1 MKDGMGEW
9 KANLPDYRGCIRLAG
24 LLDCPEVRI
33 SAERLD
39 IREFSPADASLVRE
53 VLQCGEWLP
62 LSTALV
68 ETTEYPADVDWWLAD
83 AVHEPRRDRTGLN
96 LMMLAREADRIV
108 GWIYLTDFDEYAR
121 SAEIGYGVRPHAHG
135 QGFATEALVAVSRWA
150 LTAGGLQRTWLRV
163 NTDNL
168 ASLRVAQKAAFT
180 LEGTLRRASLEEDGL
195 HDVAVLALLD
205 DEI

>member
-1 MKDGMGEW
+1 MAWENEE
-9 KANLPDYRGCIRLAG
+9 ANLPDYRGCIRLAG
-24 LLDCPEVRI
+24 LPDFPEVRI

-96 LMMLAREADRIV
+96 LIMLAREADRIV
-108 GWIYLTDFDEYAR
+108 GWIYLTGVDEYAR

-150 LTAGGLQRTWLRV
+150 LTVGGLQRTWLSV

>member
-1 MKDGMGEW
+1 M
-9 KANLPDYRGCIRLAG
+9 AQLPDF
-24 LLDCPEVRI
+24 PEVRI

-39 IREFSPADASLVRE
+39 VREFGPGDVSLVSA
-53 VLQCGEWLP
+53 VLRAGDWLP

-68 ETTEYPADVDWWLAD
+68 GPVEESSEFRYRADVDWWLAD
-83 AVHEPRRDRTGLN
+83 AVHEPRRDGTGLN
-96 LMMLAREADRIV
+96 LMMLARDDDQIV
-108 GWIYLTDFDEYAR
+108 GWIYLTDVDKWAR

-135 QGFATEALVAVSRWA
+135 KGFATEALVAVSRWA
-150 LTAGGLQRTWLRV
+150 LTAGGLQRVWLEV

-168 ASLRVAQKAAFT
+168 ASMRVAQKAGFT

>member
-1 MKDGMGEW
+1 V
-9 KANLPDYRGCIRLAG
+9 N
-24 LLDCPEVRI
+24 
-33 SAERLD
+33 
-39 IREFSPADASLVRE
+39 
-53 VLQCGEWLP
+53 
-62 LSTALV
+62 
-68 ETTEYPADVDWWLAD
+68 WWLAE

-96 LMMLAREADRIV
+96 LMMLDRKADRIV
-108 GWIYLTDFDEYAR
+108 GWIYLTDVDEYAR

-150 LTAGGLQRTWLRV
+150 LTAGGLQRTWLSI

-168 ASLRVAQKAAFT
+168 AFLRVAQKAAFTLNLAFLRVAQKAAFT

>member
-1 MKDGMGEW
+1 MAWENEEAD
-9 KANLPDYRGCIRLAG
+9 LSDYRGCTRLAP
-24 LLDCPEVRI
+24 LPDFPEVRI
-33 SAERLD
+33 SADRLD

-62 LSTALV
+62 LSTALL
-68 ETTEYPADVDWWLAD
+68 ETAENPADVNWWLAE

-96 LMMLAREADRIV
+96 LMMLDRKADRIV
-108 GWIYLTDFDEYAR
+108 GWIYLTGVDEYAR

-150 LTAGGLQRTWLRV
+150 LTAGGLQRTWLSI

-168 ASLRVAQKAAFT
+168 ASMRVAQKAAFT
-180 LEGTLRRASLEEDGL
+180 LEGILRRASLEEDGL
-195 HDVAVLALLD
+195 HDVAVLALID

>member
-1 MKDGMGEW
+1 MAWENEEAD
-9 KANLPDYRGCIRLAG
+9 LSDYRGCTRLAP
-24 LLDCPEVRI
+24 LPDFPEVRI
-33 SAERLD
+33 SADRLD
-39 IREFSPADASLVRE
+39 IREFNTADASLVRE

-62 LSTALV
+62 LSTALL
-68 ETTEYPADVDWWLAD
+68 ETAEYPADVNWWLAE

-96 LMMLAREADRIV
+96 LMMLDRKADRIV
-108 GWIYLTDFDEYAR
+108 GWIYLTDVDEYAR

-150 LTAGGLQRTWLRV
+150 LTAGGLQRTWLSI

-168 ASLRVAQKAAFT
+168 ASMRVAQKAAFT
-180 LEGTLRRASLEEDGL
+180 LEGILRRASLEEDGL
-195 HDVAVLALLD
+195 HDVAVLALID

>member
-1 MKDGMGEW
+1 MAWENEEAD
-9 KANLPDYRGCIRLAG
+9 LSDYRGCTRLAP
-24 LLDCPEVRI
+24 LPDFPEVRI
-33 SAERLD
+33 SADRLD
-39 IREFSPADASLVRE
+39 IREFNPADASLVRE

-62 LSTALV
+62 LSTALL
-68 ETTEYPADVDWWLAD
+68 ETAEYPADVNWWLAE

-96 LMMLAREADRIV
+96 LMMLDRKADRIV
-108 GWIYLTDFDEYAR
+108 GWIYLTDVDEYAR

-150 LTAGGLQRTWLRV
+150 LTAGGLQRTWLSI

-168 ASLRVAQKAAFT
+168 ASMRVAQKAAFT
-180 LEGTLRRASLEEDGL
+180 LEGILRRASLEEDGL
-195 HDVAVLALLD
+195 HDVAVLALID